1 MDLPT
6 DLRLALT
13 NELANIPQ
21 KSIAATVE
29 RLSNRY
35 RGGHPPAE
43 GTFLHTSADVIA
55 YAAYRLPAT
64 FAAIYAALNETRK
77 RRPDWQPRTMLDA
90 GAGPG
95 TALWAASQVWPD
107 LAQIA
112 LLERDDDMIA
122 FGKQLATHARSA
134 AVREAT
140 WQKVDLLGQWESEPK
155 DLVTTAYVLN
165 ELPTSQR
172 EAVINKLWSIT
183 LDTLVI
189 IEPGT
194 PIGFSYILQARQ
206 QLIAAG
212 ANIVAP
218 CPHNLPCPMANNDWC
233 HFAQRIARSQLQ
245 RQAKQA
251 TLSYED
257 EKFSYIAASRTKG
270 LPIRAR
276 VLRHPQI
283 RPGHIHLELC
293 TPEGLQNSIVT
304 RKDKAAFREARGIEW
319 GNALSPDH

>member
-6 DLRLALT
+6 DLRLALA

-21 KSIAATVE
+21 KSIAASAG

-43 GTFLHTSADVIA
+43 GTFLHTSVDVIA

-77 RRPDWQPRTMLDA
+77 RLPDWQPRTMLDA
-90 GAGPG
+90 GAGPA
-95 TALWAASQVWPD
+95 TALWAASAVWPD
-107 LAQIA
+107 LARA
-112 LLERDDDMIA
+112 TLLEQDDGMIS
-122 FGKQLATHARSA
+122 FGKRLATHARSA
-134 AVREAT
+134 VVRAAI
-140 WQKVDLLGQWESEPK
+140 WQKVNLLDQWESEPK

-165 ELPTSQR
+165 ELPPLQR
-172 EAVINKLWSIT
+172 ETVINKLWSIT
-183 LDTLVI
+183 VDTLLI

-194 PIGFSYILQARQ
+194 PIGFSHILQARQ

-218 CPHNLPCPMANNDWC
+218 CPHNLPCPMASNDWC

-270 LPIRAR
+270 LPIRGR

-293 TPEGLQNSIVT
+293 TPEGLQNSTVT
-304 RKDKAAFREARGIEW
+304 RKDKAAFREARDIEW

>member
-6 DLRLALT
+6 DLRLALA

-21 KSIAATVE
+21 KSIAATAE

-35 RGGHPPAE
+35 HGGHPPAE

-77 RRPDWQPRTMLDA
+77 RRPDWQPHTMLDA

-95 TALWAASQVWPD
+95 TALWAASEVYPD
-107 LAQIA
+107 VEQIA
-112 LLERDDDMIA
+112 LLERDDGMIA
-122 FGKQLATHARSA
+122 FGKQMATHARSA
-134 AVREAT
+134 AVRAAI
-140 WQKVDLLGQWESEPK
+140 WQKVDLLGQWESGPK

-165 ELPTSQR
+165 ELPALQR
-172 EAVINKLWSIT
+172 ETVINKLWSIT
-183 LDTLVI
+183 IDTLVI

-194 PIGFSYILQARQ
+194 PIGFSHILQARQ

-218 CPHNLPCPMANNDWC
+218 CPHNLPCPMAANDWC
-233 HFAQRIARSQLQ
+233 HFAQRITRSQLQ
-245 RQAKQA
+245 RQVKHA

-293 TPEGLQNSIVT
+293 TPDGLQNSIVT
-304 RKDKAAFREARGIEW
+304 RKHKVAFREARDIEW
-319 GNALSPDH
+319 GSALSPDR

>member
-6 DLRLALT
+6 DLRLALA

-21 KSIAATVE
+21 KSIAASAG

-77 RRPDWQPRTMLDA
+77 RLPDWQPRTMLDA
-90 GAGPG
+90 GAGPA
-95 TALWAASQVWPD
+95 TALWAASEVWPD
-107 LAQIA
+107 LARA
-112 LLERDDDMIA
+112 TLLEQDDGMIS
-122 FGKQLATHARSA
+122 FGKRLATHARSA
-134 AVREAT
+134 VVRAAI
-140 WQKVDLLGQWESEPK
+140 WQKVNLLDQWESEPK

-165 ELPTSQR
+165 ELPPLQR
-172 EAVINKLWSIT
+172 ETVINKLWSIT
-183 LDTLVI
+183 VDTLLI

-194 PIGFSYILQARQ
+194 PIGFSHILQARQ

-218 CPHNLPCPMANNDWC
+218 CPHNLPCPMASNDWC

-270 LPIRAR
+270 LPIRGR

-293 TPEGLQNSIVT
+293 TPEGLKNSTVT
-304 RKDKAAFREARGIEW
+304 RKDKAAFREARDIEW
-319 GNALSPDH
+319 GSALSPDY